1 MKRLSIL
8 QALALAVFALLMA
21 GQAGAADIK
30 RHGDAYVIYLP
41 EDLDYHDVV
50 DRLQTEIL
58 AQNWDIVKV
67 QDIDI
72 GLRQLDVDVE
82 NKVIMA
88 CQSQYLK
95 QAIEEDPFISLI
107 IPCRF
112 VVFREVAEP
121 SQSGEGR
128 IVVGF
133 VDPVA
138 EAESI
143 NVTRAVAAAKASEEL
158 QGVLQT
164 MADFYKE

>member
-1 MKRLSIL
+1 MNRATFLKAI
-8 QALALAVFALLMA
+8 ALMFAFLLAP
-21 GQAGAADIK
+21 GPAAAEDIK

-41 EDLDYHDVV
+41 AELNYHDVV

-72 GLRQLDVDVE
+72 GLRQLGVE
-82 NKVIMA
+82 VQNKVIMA

-95 QAIEEDPFISLI
+95 QAIEEDPYISLI

-112 VVFREVAEP
+112 VAFREPVEEGET
-121 SQSGEGR
+121 GEGR
-128 IVVGF
+128 IVIGF

-138 EAESI
+138 EAQAI
-143 NVTRAVAAAKASEEL
+143 NVNRAVAAAKASEEL

-164 MADFYKE
+164 MADFYK